1 MSRTMLTALA
11 ALALGLLLLAGCR
24 GPVEHLAGD
33 YESGQDSGAARLAL
47 REGGAGALVV
57 GAQEAPFRWELR
69 EDGRV
74 LLHTRQ
80 GGLLVARQNAEALEL
95 DLPGA
100 GRLVFRRKP
109 K

>member
-1 MSRTMLTALA
+1 MMRRVIP

-24 GPVEHLAGD
+24 GPVEALVGD
-33 YESGQDSGAARLAL
+33 YESQRVDTRPARLTL
-47 REGGAGALVV
+47 RTDGGGALVV
-57 GAQEAPFRWELR
+57 GAEEAPFRWEVR

-74 LLHTRQ
+74 VLHTRQ
-80 GGLLVARQNAEALEL
+80 GGKIVAQQSAGALEL

-100 GRLVFRRKP
+100 GRLVFRKTT